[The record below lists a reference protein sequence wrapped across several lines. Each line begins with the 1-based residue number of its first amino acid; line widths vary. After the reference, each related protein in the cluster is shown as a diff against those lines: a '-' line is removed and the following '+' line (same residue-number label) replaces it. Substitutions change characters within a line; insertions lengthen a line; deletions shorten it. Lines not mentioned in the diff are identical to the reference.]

1 MLDNEECLAFLHLPD
16 LTWLRKP
23 WLLEILFFP
32 TFSSLF
38 KHKLTLGGGSVLWLH
53 KSVDQLHA
61 QWQQCLLS
69 TSYVSGSRELFY
81 FEEITL

>member
-1 MLDNEECLAFLHLPD
+1 MSCFPASPGPYLVKEAMAAGDP
-16 LTWLRKP
+16 
-23 WLLEILFFP
+23 FFP